1 MGFNYG
7 IDLLLTHTL
16 ERTINIKRN
25 VPERNTS
32 FMNNSYRG
40 LLSHKNT
47 QRIYYLIKIIKL
59 DKFGA
64 ETWSKVTDLVC
75 QDLTKNEEK
84 IAVKIDANL
93 EYPLILNFSVIAH
106 P

>member
-64 ETWSKVTDLVC
+64 ETWSKITDLVC